1 MAAGHLQSGLAIE
14 PFGACPWPC
23 RKPHAR
29 AACLVE
35 DIAGTFEKGAGDAA
49 ALVGLFHEQSKDVA
63 VSWVGGRKA
72 DDLGILYPDENAW
85 VIDEPANIF
94 HRDARGITKRIL
106 AHPGAYFHDTRDI
119 RSGCFADQK
128 VSPSAQL
135 GAATFIMPST
145 GLWFYWELRER
156 PARRSVTAAVVRA
169 YD

>member
-1 MAAGHLQSGLAIE
+1 
-14 PFGACPWPC
+14 
-23 RKPHAR
+23 
-29 AACLVE
+29 
-35 DIAGTFEKGAGDAA
+35 
-49 ALVGLFHEQSKDVA
+49 VGPRQ
-63 VSWVGGRKA
+63 KA

-94 HRDARGITKRIL
+94 PRDARGITKRIF

>member
-1 MAAGHLQSGLAIE
+1 VGRRQKSRR
-14 PFGACPWPC
+14 PW
-23 RKPHAR
+23 
-29 AACLVE
+29 
-35 DIAGTFEKGAGDAA
+35 F
-49 ALVGLFHEQSKDVA
+49 
-63 VSWVGGRKA
+63 
-72 DDLGILYPDENAW
+72 YPDENAW

-94 HRDARGITKRIL
+94 PRDARGITKRIF

>member
-1 MAAGHLQSGLAIE
+1 MAAGHLPSGLAIE

-29 AACLVE
+29 AASLVE

-49 ALVGLFHEQSKDVA
+49 ALVGFFHEQSKDVA
-63 VSWVGGRKA
+63 VSWVRGRKA